1 MYQKYSEAMNKL
13 TMSIMELLGVSLGV
27 GKDHYRDFFQ
37 DCGYIMR
44 LNYYPR
50 CPEPELTQGTGP
62 HSDTVALTI
71 LQQEEVEGLEV
82 FTGGSWQS
90 ILPVPGS
97 LVINIGDTFMVQ
109 LFSSFYAIYILYSFL
124 HGTEIFLV

>member
-1 MYQKYSEAMNKL
+1 MNKL